1 MKQVMNWARGVGLAL
16 AFLGA
21 APGHA
26 QPNGAGGTLA
36 RIQSEGVI
44 RIGVRDSAPPFAYY
58 DGQGRPAGFSW
69 SVCQAVVQQMESELK
84 RPLRIQAVP
93 VSLAA
98 SFEMLE
104 DGRIDLQCGSTT
116 HTAERAQKVDFSNT
130 FFVSG
135 IVVSYRKD
143 EVRYANPLQFGR
155 VGVLANS
162 TAAGIMAK
170 RAASKGSSVIEAVV
184 PVASYEDGIEKL
196 KKKDIDTLFAD
207 SVLVPTDPEIS
218 RRRVM
223 ETIEPYALMM
233 RKGDRALRDQVD
245 QALVK
250 VLGGPGIRQIAAD
263 AQLDGKI
270 NLLTSEVWRRP
281 SRDPAP
287 QLY

>member
-1 MKQVMNWARGVGLAL
+1 MKQAMNGVRGLAL
-16 AFLGA
+16 ALAIVGA
-21 APGHA
+21 APVHA
-26 QPNGAGGTLA
+26 QLGGFSGTLA
-36 RIQSEGVI
+36 RIQTEGVI

-58 DGQGRPAGFSW
+58 DKGKPAGFSW
-69 SVCQAVVQQMESELK
+69 SVCQGVVQQLEGELK
-84 RPLRIQAVP
+84 RPLTIQAVP
-93 VSLAA
+93 VSLVS
-98 SFEMLE
+98 SFQMLE

-116 HTAERAQKVDFSNT
+116 HTAERARQVDFSNT

-143 EVRYANPLQFGR
+143 EVRYAHPLQFGR

-162 TAAGIMAK
+162 TAAAIMTK
-170 RAASKGSSVIEAVV
+170 RAAGKGSSVIDAVV
-184 PVASYEDGIEKL
+184 PVSSYEDGIEKL
-196 KKKDIDTLFAD
+196 KKKEIDTLFAD
-207 SVLVPTDPEIS
+207 SVLVPTDPEVA

-233 RKGDRALRDQVD
+233 RKGDHAFRQSVD
-245 QALVK
+245 QALAK
-250 VLGGPGIRQIAAD
+250 VLGSPGIRQIASN

>member
-1 MKQVMNWARGVGLAL
+1 MKQAKNWVRGLAL
-16 AFLGA
+16 AMGFIGA
-21 APGHA
+21 APVHA
-26 QPNGAGGTLA
+26 QLSGASGTLA

-58 DGQGRPAGFSW
+58 DKGKPAGFSW
-69 SVCQAVVQQMESELK
+69 SVCQGVVQQLEADLK
-84 RPLRIQAVP
+84 RPISIQAVP
-93 VSLAA
+93 VSLAS
-98 SFEMLE
+98 SFQMLE

-135 IVVSYRKD
+135 IVVSYRKED
-143 EVRYANPLQFGR
+143 VRYANPLQFGR

-162 TAAGIMAK
+162 TAATIMGK

-184 PVASYEDGIEKL
+184 PVDSYEAGIEKL
-196 KKKDIDTLFAD
+196 KNKEIDTLFAD
-207 SVLVPTDPEIS
+207 SVLVPTDPEVS

-223 ETIEPYALMM
+223 ETIEPYALML
-233 RKGDRALRDQVD
+233 RKNDHAFRAHVD
-245 QALVK
+245 LALGK
-250 VLGGPGIRQIAAD
+250 VLGSPGIRQIASN